1 VGEYML
7 YEEFNQYKSSI
18 NKINPLCHY
27 YEDGNG
33 NSFFVEPGFYTALL
47 GYKDK
52 DPKNFTRIME
62 RIDFEIKRNHKVVF
76 VSDYENP
83 FVSIDDYI
91 FLEMTD
97 ITDPLHCTWVDDS
110 RPSDYG
116 D

>member
-1 VGEYML
+1 ML

-62 RIDFEIKRNHKVVF
+62 RIDFEIKRNHKVIF
-76 VSDYENP
+76 VSDYESP

-91 FLEMTD
+91 YLEMTD